1 MTDKAIFSFTPRY
14 SNDFREITQGLR
26 DQSDFRK
33 FILEHLD
40 EGLVVT
46 IERRRDKSERSG
58 LSTFFNGIVVPH
70 YVKILFNNG
79 ENVNKVEA
87 RDRLKKMFLRDYR
100 TNEAG
105 EEEIYTRSQTELST
119 PELLFFVK
127 QVLAHF
133 LEDYNETVPD
143 MDTYIGAEIQDD
155 NIIFKVK

>member
-1 MTDKAIFSFTPRY
+1 MKAIFSFTPKFD
-14 SNDFREITQGLR
+14 NDFRQIISGLSV
-26 DQSDFRK
+26 QPDFRK

-46 IERRRDKSERSG
+46 IERRRDKSERSR

-143 MDTYIGAEIQDD
+143 MDTYIGADIQDD